1 MYKCEVW
8 EMIKTEKMALKIWE
22 EKYCKEYTGVE
33 RYEINIVEE
42 LKGIDATV
50 WSTNNYTGLEG

>member
-1 MYKCEVW
+1 VYKCEVW

-50 WSTNNYTGLEG
+50 